1 MEKEDNS
8 NVVIIDDK
16 EYKIEDFTKEQTYQV
31 RQIRDLQ
38 TKSNNLRF
46 QIDQLQTAEKAFS
59 SALVA
64 SLTSEEKIEEKK
76 DK

>member
-8 NVVIIDDK
+8 NAVIIDDK
-16 EYKIEDFTKEQTYQV
+16 EYKIEDFTEEQTYQV

-64 SLTSEEKIEEKK
+64 SLTNEEKTEEKK
-76 DK
+76 K

>member
-8 NVVIIDDK
+8 NSVIIDDK

-59 SALVA
+59 SALVS
-64 SLTSEEKIEEKK
+64 SLTNEEKK
-76 DK
+76 EEKKK

>member
-8 NVVIIDDK
+8 NSVIIDDK

-31 RQIRDLQ
+31 RQIRDLL

-64 SLTSEEKIEEKK
+64 SLTNEEKTEEEKK
-76 DK
+76 

>member
-8 NVVIIDDK
+8 NAVIIDDK
-16 EYKIEDFTKEQTYQV
+16 EYKIEDFTEEQTYQV

-64 SLTSEEKIEEKK
+64 SLTSEGKTEEKK

>member
-8 NVVIIDDK
+8 NAVIIDDK
-16 EYKIEDFTKEQTYQV
+16 EYKIEDFTEEQTYQV

-59 SALVA
+59 SALVS
-64 SLTSEEKIEEKK
+64 SLTNEEIKK

>member
-1 MEKEDNS
+1 MEKKDNS
-8 NVVIIDDK
+8 NSVIIDDK

-64 SLTSEEKIEEKK
+64 SLTNEEETEEEKK
-76 DK
+76 

>member
-8 NVVIIDDK
+8 NSVIIDDK

-64 SLTSEEKIEEKK
+64 SLTNEEKTEEKK
-76 DK
+76 K

>member
-8 NVVIIDDK
+8 NSVIIDDK

-64 SLTSEEKIEEKK
+64 SLTNEEETEEEKK
-76 DK
+76 

>member
-8 NVVIIDDK
+8 NSVIIDDK

-64 SLTSEEKIEEKK
+64 SLTNEEKTEEEKK
-76 DK
+76 

>member
-8 NVVIIDDK
+8 NSVIIDDK

-59 SALVA
+59 SALVS
-64 SLTSEEKIEEKK
+64 SLTNEEKTEEKK
-76 DK
+76 K